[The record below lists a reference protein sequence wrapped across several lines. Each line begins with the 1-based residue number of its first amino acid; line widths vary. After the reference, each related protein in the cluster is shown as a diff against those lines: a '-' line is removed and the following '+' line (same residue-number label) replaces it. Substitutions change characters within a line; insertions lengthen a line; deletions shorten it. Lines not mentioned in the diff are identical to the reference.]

1 MPKHNRR
8 RDACTED
15 YQQSNVAL
23 NLIQVSSSDV
33 ELPRILCFVNT
44 ISPNHATKAQA
55 IKDTWGK
62 RCDKLVFLSNVT
74 DNTLGAVAIADV
86 PSDHS
91 HLWQKHKASMQYI
104 WNLYRHDFD
113 WFYKADD
120 DAYVIMENLRA
131 YLRSPE
137 IVMQQDVVPL
147 QLGHRF
153 RLTDNLTEYYVRDKH
168 LLEEYQQR
176 WPHWWV
182 FNSGGPGVVM
192 NSLFMRLAVQSFPLW
207 TCLSDE
213 YSQTLPDD
221 AAIAFCMAW
230 HRVFPPSTR
239 DLSGRER
246 WHANHPHGVYFT
258 DPSEYPDDM
267 WFNMYHQ
274 GIGGIQWKENCC
286 APDSIA
292 FHYVGPDYMRHIERQ
307 LYDCR
312 KDEFK
317 GAVDSVRGVYHFAD
331 DIVFS

>member
-1 MPKHNRR
+1 MRRWLCLAAVALIAIHVNAHASMPKHNRR

-33 ELPRILCFVNT
+33 VLPRILCFVNT

-176 WPHWWV
+176 WPHW
-182 FNSGGPGVVM
+182 
-192 NSLFMRLAVQSFPLW
+192 
-207 TCLSDE
+207 
-213 YSQTLPDD
+213 
-221 AAIAFCMAW
+221 
-230 HRVFPPSTR
+230 
-239 DLSGRER
+239 
-246 WHANHPHGVYFT
+246 
-258 DPSEYPDDM
+258 
-267 WFNMYHQ
+267 FNMYHQ